1 MIAAERAGGFLRGT
15 PEKHREKGKNMTVS
29 ALKRPPQGK
38 RRFLKRLRRIWPL
51 YLLLLPGL
59 VYIIT
64 FAYGPMYGAV
74 IAFKDYKIAKGIWGS
89 EWVGLKWFV
98 KFVEYYQFKTLVVN
112 TLRISVYGIAASMLV
127 SIVLALCMNCV
138 RSGALKRSVQTIT
151 YMPHFISV
159 VVMVGTLI
167 RFFNPTLGVLSHLI
181 QSFGGTNRDLM
192 GIPSAFPHLYVWSG
206 IWQNAGWSTILYL
219 AALTSVDVQ
228 LHEAAIVDGATRMK
242 RILHIDLPAIVPVIV
257 ISLIMNMGH
266 VLTVGADKVLLMQN
280 SLNKSTSEVISTY
293 VYAQGI
299 AAGSP
304 KYSYATAIG
313 LMNSVLSFLLI
324 VTVNGICR
332 KLNET
337 SLF

>member
-1 MIAAERAGGFLRGT
+1 
-15 PEKHREKGKNMTVS
+15 MTVS
-29 ALKRPPQGK
+29 PSHAKHRFFLRLK
-38 RRFLKRLRRIWPL
+38 RIWPL
-51 YLLLLPGL
+51 YILLLPAL

-64 FAYGPMYGAV
+64 FAYGPMYGAI
-74 IAFKDYKIAKGIWGS
+74 IAFKDYKIAKGIWNS
-89 EWVGLKWFV
+89 DWVGFKWFI
-98 KFVEYYQFKTLVVN
+98 KFVDYYQFSTLIVN
-112 TLRISVYGIAASMLV
+112 TLRISLYSIIASMAV
-127 SIVLALCMNCV
+127 SIILALSLNCV
-138 RSGALKRSVQTIT
+138 RNNALKRTIQTIT
-151 YMPHFISV
+151 YMPHFVSV

-181 QSFGGTNRDLM
+181 QAFGGTNRDLM

-228 LHEAAIVDGATRMK
+228 LHEAAVVDGATRMR

-266 VLTVGADKVLLMQN
+266 ILTVGADKVLLMQN

-299 AAGSP
+299 ASGSP

-324 VTVNGICR
+324 ITVNGICR
-332 KLNET
+332 RLNDT